1 MQKQIRAADMRRR
14 ERVKQKLDRKIRAKR
29 KEAQKRKRTAYVR
42 FDDYG
47 NDESRYGHMS
57 KRARNAARR
66 LDTAKVK
73 ARKSNAAALAAVPPK
88 VLCKNRCGKSYLA
101 TSKAALAKHE
111 NDCTWAWGPDEETG
125 VPVTTPEAPAATAV
139 MAVTGVDVLMVAAA
153 GAEETP
159 P

>member
-1 MQKQIRAADMRRR
+1 MQKQIRAAEERRR

-57 KRARNAARR
+57 KRARKKAMK
-66 LDTAKVK
+66 LETAKRN
-73 ARKSNAAALAAVPPK
+73 ARKNNTAALAAVP
-88 VLCKNRCGKSYLA
+88 R
-101 TSKAALAKHE
+101 
-111 NDCTWAWGPDEETG
+111 
-125 VPVTTPEAPAATAV
+125 
-139 MAVTGVDVLMVAAA
+139 
-153 GAEETP
+153 P

>member
-14 ERVKQKLDRKIRAKR
+14 ERVKQKLDRKNRAKR

-88 VLCKNRCGKSYLA
+88 VLCKSYLT

-111 NDCTWAWGPDEETG
+111 NNCTWAWGPDEETG
-125 VPVTTPEAPAATAV
+125 VPMTTPEAPAATAV
-139 MAVTGVDVLMVAAA
+139 AAVTGWTCLW
-153 GAEETP
+153 
-159 P
+159 